1 MTKYL
6 LTLSLFIFSCNIK
19 EPITKQEPSL
29 IEKHKSLRLKYHK
42 LMGHHLQENL
52 TLDTSNP
59 EEKELSLVHIELAKE
74 YAKLYLKED
83 GIIKL
88 LEEESTP

>member
-6 LTLSLFIFSCNIK
+6 LTLSLFIFSC
-19 EPITKQEPSL
+19 ETPITKQEPSL

>member
-6 LTLSLFIFSCNIK
+6 LTLSLFIFSC
-19 EPITKQEPSL
+19 ETPITKQELSL